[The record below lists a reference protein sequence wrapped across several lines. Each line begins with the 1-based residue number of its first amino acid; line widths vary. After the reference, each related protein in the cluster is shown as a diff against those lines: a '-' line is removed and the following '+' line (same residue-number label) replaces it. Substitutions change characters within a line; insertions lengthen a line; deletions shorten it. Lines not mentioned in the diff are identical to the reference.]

1 MRNDSYDNA
10 KIYKEKTKRWH
21 DKHLLRKEFKVGDK
35 VLIFNSKL
43 KLFPGKLRSR
53 WSGPVTVSSVTPYGS
68 IWVQTENGQEF
79 KVNGHRLKHYLG
91 KQVSK
96 EIVNS
101 VDV

>member
-53 WSGPVTVSSVTPYGS
+53 WSGPITVSSVTPYGA
-68 IWVQTENGQEF
+68 IWVQTENGQEL

-91 KQVSK
+91 KQVAK

-101 VDV
+101 IDV